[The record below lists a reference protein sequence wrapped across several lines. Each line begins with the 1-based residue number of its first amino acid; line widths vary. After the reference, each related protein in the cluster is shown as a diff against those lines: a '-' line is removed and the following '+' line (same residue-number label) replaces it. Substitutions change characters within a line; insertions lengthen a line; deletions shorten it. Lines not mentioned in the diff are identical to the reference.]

1 MATFVHKSQRCLW
14 ITASILGA
22 MSDSQHTSHISP
34 TQQYFKARQSDLPAS
49 IPLQINLLLMPQ
61 LTHILLILMLLLTTY
76 VITKMLQNIQTPN
89 SLLWFNIFCGDIC
102 WCSSGFI
109 FQYDL
114 FRPRQLA
121 KIQTYRSFN
130 ESSPIL
136 SDCHEKNESTGKCI
150 ETRLTKRTETSRQYY
165 NLAASS
171 SISIHPYFG
180 CLLQA
185 HPHLCLPR
193 GIVLRAS
200 FPQVPSIFLPLLIPT
215 LFTSANISFILF
227 SLCSRK
233 KGAPNRTGIKKWIK
247 NSSNQKR

>member
-121 KIQTYRSFN
+121 KIQTCRSFN

-150 ETRLTKRTETSRQYY
+150 ETRLTKRTETSQQYY

-185 HPHLCLPR
+185 HPHLCLPVVSCR
-193 GIVLRAS
+193 VL
-200 FPQVPSIFLPLLIPT
+200 PSLKFLPYFFLY
-215 LFTSANISFILF
+215 SYQ
-227 SLCSRK
+227 LCSLPLTFPLSFFRFALEK
-233 KGAPNRTGIKKWIK
+233 KVRQTGPA
-247 NSSNQKR
+247 